1 MIGFRLSYA
10 VKQDIEKYY
19 RGYTVC
25 EHPLNKGDL
34 TPFVIAFSEI
44 IVSAMESMRN
54 SLRELRNMLEE
65 GERMAEIVF
74 AKDEKAIEIAS
85 VLVTAALFAFNAS
98 RQTMYK
104 KLAPFKERGVLVAQK
119 EGRKTY
125 YRMDLDALRRLA
137 DQQ

>member
-1 MIGFRLSYA
+1 
-10 VKQDIEKYY
+10 
-19 RGYTVC
+19 
-25 EHPLNKGDL
+25 
-34 TPFVIAFSEI
+34 
-44 IVSAMESMRN
+44 
-54 SLRELRNMLEE
+54 MLEE

-85 VLVTAALFAFNAS
+85 VLVTAALFAFNGITMAELTYTFDAS

-104 KLAPFKERGVLVAQK
+104 KLAPIKERCVLVAQK